1 MYTQSIKPL
10 QIGIEKQ
17 FGIIFMRGD
26 VIAYRAV
33 HHSETAKTFS
43 TSFSAS
49 DLTAHVQLLQP

>member
-26 VIAYRAV
+26 VIAYRTV
-33 HHSETAKTFS
+33 HHSKNC
-43 TSFSAS
+43 
-49 DLTAHVQLLQP
+49 